1 MNNSKAISILFG
13 SIVGLI
19 TTLTVFILGID
30 AGIKLV
36 SAAIISFSTS
46 TLLFA
51 IITENLFDKKIK
63 KIYDSFQKIRNKEF
77 DTIAGDRS
85 LLKEINPLKGINTEI
100 FDYAKLKQL
109 EIDELENLERY
120 RKEFLQNVS
129 HELKTPIFAAQG
141 FVHTLLDN
149 ADVPE
154 DIRSDFLKK
163 AAKSLDHL
171 DLLVKDLL
179 TISQME
185 SGDIKM
191 KMENFDIISLIKES
205 LDQLEPRAYSR
216 NIKLVYKENENKLI
230 VVFADYY
237 RIYQVIKNL
246 VTNSIKYSDSDSKV
260 VVECEKRKKI
270 ARIIIKDKGKGIP
283 KNDRKRI
290 FERFYRVD
298 KSRSKQRGGT
308 GLGLAIVKHIIE
320 GHNSKIKLSSKTN
333 IGSEFSFNLKLA
345 KKGKIKKKKIS
356 KILPKI

>member
-1 MNNSKAISILFG
+1 MLN
-13 SIVGLI
+13 
-19 TTLTVFILGID
+19 
-30 AGIKLV
+30 
-36 SAAIISFSTS
+36 
-46 TLLFA
+46 
-51 IITENLFDKKIK
+51 
-63 KIYDSFQKIRNKEF
+63 
-77 DTIAGDRS
+77 
-85 LLKEINPLKGINTEI
+85 
-100 FDYAKLKQL
+100 LKQL

-149 ADVPE
+149 VDVPE

-216 NIKLVYKENENKLI
+216 NIKLVYKENDNKLI

-260 VVECEKRKKI
+260 VVECEKRKK
-270 ARIIIKDKGKGIP
+270 
-283 KNDRKRI
+283 
-290 FERFYRVD
+290 
-298 KSRSKQRGGT
+298 
-308 GLGLAIVKHIIE
+308 
-320 GHNSKIKLSSKTN
+320 NSKN
-333 IGSEFSFNLKLA
+333 YY
-345 KKGKIKKKKIS
+345 
-356 KILPKI
+356 